1 MTSTNL
7 KIETIP
13 ILLVEDNP
21 LDIEIIKRSLTKGVI
36 SNPMYIAKDGQEAID
51 LLRRHPAWPWVLILD
66 IHLPKVD
73 GMEVLNEANLINPEI
88 VVIMLTGN
96 ASIKTAI
103 QSLRRAVAFDY
114 LQKSKDDLS
123 ELAETVRLALDK
135 QWLRLQTSLT
145 IRGDESDRT
154 IDMIKVQEVFGLSH
168 REIDV
173 IKCIC
178 RGNTNKEVAESLFI
192 SEQTVKTHLK
202 KIYQKTEVHNRT
214 TLISKILTFT
224 DIGERPLSKGGHP

>member
-1 MTSTNL
+1 M
-7 KIETIP
+7 
-13 ILLVEDNP
+13 
-21 LDIEIIKRSLTKGVI
+21 
-36 SNPMYIAKDGQEAID
+36 
-51 LLRRHPAWPWVLILD
+51 RRYPARPWVLILD
-66 IHLPKVD
+66 IHLPKID

-96 ASIKTAI
+96 ASIKTAV
-103 QSLRRAVAFDY
+103 QSLKRAVAFDY

-154 IDMIKVQEVFGLSH
+154 IDMINVQEVFGLSH

-192 SEQTVKTHLK
+192 SELTVKCHLK
-202 KIYQKTEVHNRT
+202 KIYHKMDVHNRAA
-214 TLISKILTFT
+214 LVSKILTST
-224 DIGERPLSKGGHP
+224 PLQG